1 MPTQKIDPKVI
12 FASDAPA
19 IDKPPVFSDKT
30 KGMDVTRRNDGR
42 PEIKELN
49 KLFQDTDLK
58 ILWLNENA
66 VLPYDAS
73 IDYPDGVV
81 TLKDGSFKQLSSG
94 SWVEFLDDFADKD
107 AVKRGIANRY
117 DSSLTYNSGE
127 RVVLANGDIAK
138 STVDGNTNDPNVNMT
153 GWELQGNKSV
163 ATPNDLTS
171 IQNPK
176 DGQVAYVESLQKN
189 YIYNS
194 ANTYAPNSV
203 TVVGKWEM
211 QLQDVY
217 YASWFATPDVTTD
230 QSVKLQAGHD
240 YAVYKNNKPFIVDG
254 VFHVEANQEYLS
266 IANSA
271 FIVRDYSKITFLPNA
286 KFIQIN
292 QNKNQSNIVLLMRTK
307 GATLIRP
314 TLVGDRLTNTFLA
327 PSSDAQGYGYGL
339 TLYEPEDCFI
349 FEPNCSQNHG
359 DNIYIGK
366 SWGSNVVSL
375 PKNITIVRP
384 IVHHARRNCISL
396 TAWDNVKIIDPIMS
410 YGGDSDGITGAFPK
424 SCLDVELEE
433 AEGFPIAQGFK
444 GLITNPQ
451 LLNSSNGLFFY
462 CSGNGRS
469 FDINIT
475 GVSTFSGINTI
486 AVGAYYGGSNC
497 TGKVYIEN
505 VDIEGSPYIDFSVG
519 WHKSSLQLVIDKLE
533 TRRGSLTISSLMN
546 GSYAT
551 NILGNVSINN
561 LITRSNSSFIYDVG
575 GNKTIDGYKFHSPE
589 GSLGIGIYSNDVATQ
604 AKFGKDTFIE
614 SKDLYT
620 YVDFSNN
627 TLKMPNTIWQRPP
640 DDTTA
645 VYLDTANDFR
655 TLKIG
660 LSASGRVGQGC
671 NIQGLNLL
679 IGGVAK
685 TTMRTLTLG
694 GWVKFKNV
702 SGGRTQILDM
712 FGDWTYG

>member
-1 MPTQKIDPKVI
+1 MADSTSIEQPFPIFFDKVGKPLDSGYVYIGEYGKNPQTNPIQVFWDEALTQPAPQPIRTINGYYSRYGAPSRVFIQGISCSITVRDKYQTVVYSELKTSGKVAGLINASVILDESGLSQQQLNSGVSIPSDLTGIVPK
-12 FASDAPA
+12 
-19 IDKPPVFSDKT
+19 KNKTRVF
-30 KGMDVTRRNDGR
+30 V
-42 PEIKELN
+42 
-49 KLFQDTDLK
+49 Q
-58 ILWLNENA
+58 
-66 VLPYDAS
+66 S
-73 IDYPDGVV
+73 IQKWY
-81 TLKDGSFKQLSSG
+81 
-94 SWVEFLDDFADKD
+94 
-107 AVKRGIANRY
+107 
-117 DSSLTYNSGE
+117 TYNSSLNTAE
-127 RVVLANGDIAK
+127 NG
-138 STVDGNTNDPNVNMT
+138 
-153 GWELQGNKSV
+153 
-163 ATPNDLTS
+163 
-171 IQNPK
+171 
-176 DGQVAYVESLQKN
+176 
-189 YIYNS
+189 
-194 ANTYAPNSV
+194 V
-203 TVVGKWEM
+203 TIIGKWEM
-211 QLQDVY
+211 DLQEAY
-217 YASWFATPDVTTD
+217 YASWFAQKETPVD
-230 QSVKLQAGHD
+230 QSLKLQACHD
-240 YAVYKNNKPFIVDG
+240 YAVSKDRPFIVDYQ
-254 VFHVEANQEYLS
+254 FYVEANQSYQS
-266 IANSA
+266 IDNNAL
-271 FIVRDYSKITFLPNA
+271 IVRDNAKITFLPNA
-286 KFIQIN
+286 KLIQIN
-292 QNKNQSNIVLLMRTK
+292 QNKNQSNIILCMRTK
-307 GATLIRP
+307 NFTLIKPRA
-314 TLVGDRLTNTFLA
+314 VGDRITNMSLGH
-327 PSSDAQGYGYGL
+327 SSDAQGYGYGL
-339 TLYEPEDCFI
+339 TLYEPENGYI
-349 FEPNCSQNHG
+349 FEPELSQNHG

-462 CSGNGRS
+462 CSGNDRS

-519 WHKSSLQLVIDKLE
+519 WHKSSLPLVVDKLE

-561 LITRSNSSFIYDVG
+561 LITRSYSSFIYDVG

>member
-1 MPTQKIDPKVI
+1 MISNSGTSTLGLYDFKRKIDAFGGVDY
-12 FASDAPA
+12 F
-19 IDKPPVFSDKT
+19 
-30 KGMDVTRRNDGR
+30 R
-42 PEIKELN
+42 PNLAGGY
-49 KLFQDTDLK
+49 LK
-58 ILWLNENA
+58 N
-66 VLPYDAS
+66 VR
-73 IDYPDGVV
+73 VM
-81 TLKDGSFKQLSSG
+81 LS
-94 SWVEFLDDFADKD
+94 
-107 AVKRGIANRY
+107 
-117 DSSLTYNSGE
+117 
-127 RVVLANGDIAK
+127 NGDIVK
-138 STVDGNTNDPNVNMT
+138 STIDGNVNDPNVDMT

-163 ATPNDLTS
+163 ATPNDLTF

-211 QLQDVY
+211 EAQDTY

-230 QSVKLQAGHD
+230 QSMKLQAGHD

-254 VFHVEANQEYLS
+254 VFHVEANQSHLGIE
-266 IANSA
+266 NNA

-314 TLVGDRLTNTFLA
+314 TLVGDRLTNTFLT
-327 PSSDAQGYGYGL
+327 PSSNAQGYGYGL
-339 TLYEPEDCFI
+339 TLYEPENCFI

-366 SWGSNVVSL
+366 PWGSNVASL

-396 TAWDNVKIIDPIMS
+396 TSWDNVKIIDPVMS

-433 AEGFPIAQGFK
+433 AKGFPVAQGFK

-451 LLNSSNGLFFY
+451 FLNSSNGLFFY
-462 CSGNGRS
+462 CSHDNRS

-475 GVSTFSGINTI
+475 GVSTFSDINTI

-519 WHKSSLQLVIDKLE
+519 WHKSGLPLVIDKLE

-561 LITRSNSSFIYDVG
+561 LITRSYSAFIYDVG
-575 GNKTIDGYKFHSPE
+575 DNKTIDGYRFYSPE

-604 AKFGKDTFIE
+604 AKFGKDTFIG
-614 SKDLYT
+614 SKDQYT
-620 YVDFSNN
+620 HAWYSTN
-627 TLKMPNTIWQRPP
+627 TLKMPNEIWFTPP
-640 DDTTA
+640 NEGTA
-645 VYLDTANDFR
+645 VFINAAGDYR
-655 TLKIG
+655 VLKIG
-660 LSASGRVGQGC
+660 LTNSGIVGQGC

-679 IGGVAK
+679 IKGVAK

-712 FGDWTYG
+712 FGDWTYD